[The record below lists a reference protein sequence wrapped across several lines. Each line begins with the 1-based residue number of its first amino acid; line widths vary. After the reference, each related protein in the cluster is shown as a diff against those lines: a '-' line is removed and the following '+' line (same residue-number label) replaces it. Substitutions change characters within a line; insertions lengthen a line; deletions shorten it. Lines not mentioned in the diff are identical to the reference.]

1 MPVGRPMS
9 SPVCRS
15 SELAPKRKSIEMELQ
30 LKRIYLRWLTAVAL
44 VWSGGRV
51 VQHVMPGF
59 GAPPHVSVSGGPALF
74 ILTAVC
80 GLAGPILYRT
90 LFAYHK
96 RACVQIATTAFIRFE
111 HHLILIGMAALA
123 LAMAADMLAV
133 TSFYRY
139 GTLLIALYAAYCG
152 FPSQK
157 RLALDRR
164 LYRVA
169 AEHRKPPTL
178 VVHCNPTARQTR
190 TPKAR

>member
-1 MPVGRPMS
+1 
-9 SPVCRS
+9 
-15 SELAPKRKSIEMELQ
+15 MELQ

-51 VQHVMPGF
+51 LQHVMPGL
-59 GAPPHVSVSGGPALF
+59 GAPPHVSVSSGPALF

-80 GLAGPILYRT
+80 ALAGPILYRT

-96 RACVQIATTAFIRFE
+96 RACVQISTTAFIRFE
-111 HHLILIGMAALA
+111 RDLILIGMAALA
-123 LAMAADMLAV
+123 LAMVADMLAV
-133 TSFYRY
+133 TSFYRS

-157 RLALDRR
+157 RLTLDRR

-169 AEHRKPPTL
+169 ADHRKPPTL
-178 VVHCNPTARQTR
+178 VVHRNPAVRQTR
-190 TPKAR
+190 ASKAR